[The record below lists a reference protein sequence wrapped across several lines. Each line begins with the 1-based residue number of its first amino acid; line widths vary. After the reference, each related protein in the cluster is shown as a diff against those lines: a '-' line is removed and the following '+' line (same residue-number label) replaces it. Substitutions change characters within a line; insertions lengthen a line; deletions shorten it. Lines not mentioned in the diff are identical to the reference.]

1 MFLSRGV
8 CYRHC
13 FSDETL
19 HPDVIAAGRKAYSLA
34 ITHVCFHE
42 SEYLHEYLHESQ
54 YLHVSPQF
62 FGFFDFSH
70 VLEVQSDRDC
80 RAASKRQQ
88 LLSHRTMALRTTY
101 NRGSTAVAKAV
112 AAARGAAP
120 CPSAKNVN

>member
-34 ITHVCFHE
+34 ITHVSFHE
-42 SEYLHEYLHESQ
+42 SE

-70 VLEVQSDRDC
+70 
-80 RAASKRQQ
+80 
-88 LLSHRTMALRTTY
+88 
-101 NRGSTAVAKAV
+101 
-112 AAARGAAP
+112 ARVRP
-120 CPSAKNVN
+120 LT